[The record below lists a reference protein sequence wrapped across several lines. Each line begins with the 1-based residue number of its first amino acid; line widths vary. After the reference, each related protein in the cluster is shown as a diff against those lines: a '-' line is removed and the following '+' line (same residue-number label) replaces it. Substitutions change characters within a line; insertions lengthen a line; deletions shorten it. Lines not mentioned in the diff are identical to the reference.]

1 MIILN
6 MKNLVRLFFIFL
18 AAVAVF
24 VFYKT
29 YGLNMLF
36 LLTVGLLALKFVP
49 VLVLPIAIIAIMV
62 HFTGDFSFIADSI
75 VAIFLVI
82 PCSMIAYP
90 VFERLV
96 NSIQKKK

>member
-24 VFYKT
+24 VFYKS
-29 YGLNMLF
+29 YGLSMVL

-75 VAIFLVI
+75 VAILLAI